1 MSLPPG
7 TRLGPYEILAPIDA
21 GGMGSVYL
29 GRDLRLMR
37 DVAVKVLPLGM
48 MQDDRAVERFLREA
62 RAAAALSHPNIV
74 AIYDVGEST
83 VSLAGPI
90 GPKDVRIR
98 YLVEEYVDGGSLRQV
113 LKGNWRPDLLT
124 VAGWSVGILRA
135 LGAAHE
141 KGLVHRDLKPEN
153 VLVDSQGN
161 AKIADFGLVRWI
173 YPQTAAPSTRDDKK
187 NGPATLTN
195 TGFVVGTLGYMSPEQ
210 VRGEPVDGR
219 SDLFGFGILLFE
231 LVTGMSP
238 FARSSADAAFD
249 AVLNLVPSP
258 LQALVSNVPER
269 LARVV
274 SWCLEKDPEKRPA
287 SARTLLPHLERLQ
300 AELAGSTRASSPGLP
315 RLAAGPQGRRAIPP
329 LLWLALAGAIL
340 IAFGGGVAAG
350 RARPASGRLSPGSAA
365 AWAAKPLSMWAPS
378 EMEVAL
384 LPGGRRA
391 LLGSGELVDAEAGR
405 IRRRAL
411 GGTVEGPVVG
421 RSGSVVIGTTE
432 AGVVEVPLPAGTPA
446 RTLAAGAFEPSLSS
460 DESLLAFVR
469 RDEASSELWVARRDG
484 SSPRRVA
491 RTDAAFWAWP
501 VFTAD
506 GASLLFYD
514 VERTGPRAGTGV
526 LFSVRLAEGIPLPF
540 GPDVRLEPGGRP
552 AILESGAVLVRTY
565 GIRDALLLEKEGREA
580 VPLPFG
586 AGLSLLVASPG
597 GETIAAR
604 PEGGPL
610 VLWRRSPG
618 ST

>member
-1 MSLPPG
+1 M
-7 TRLGPYEILAPIDA
+7 
-21 GGMGSVYL
+21 
-29 GRDLRLMR
+29 
-37 DVAVKVLPLGM
+37 
-48 MQDDRAVERFLREA
+48 
-62 RAAAALSHPNIV
+62 
-74 AIYDVGEST
+74 
-83 VSLAGPI
+83 SLAGPI

-113 LKGNWRPDLLT
+113 LKGNWRPDLPT

-135 LGAAHE
+135 LVAAHE

-173 YPQTAAPSTRDDKK
+173 YPQTAAPSPRDEKR
-187 NGPATLTN
+187 NSPATLTN
-195 TGFVVGTLGYMSPEQ
+195 TGYVVGTLGYMSPEQ

-238 FARSSADAAFD
+238 FARSSTDAAFD

-258 LQALVSNVPER
+258 LQALVPNVPER

-274 SWCLEKDPEKRPA
+274 SWCLEKEPEKRPA
-287 SARTLLPHLERLQ
+287 SARALLPHLERLQ
-300 AELAGSTRASSPGLP
+300 AELAGSARASSTGLP
-315 RLAAGPQGRRAIPP
+315 RLVAGPEGRAGRSAP
-329 LLWLALAGAIL
+329 ALARDGGSDPDRVRRGVRGGAD
-340 IAFGGGVAAG
+340 AS
-350 RARPASGRLSPGSAA
+350 RSPRPSPGSAA
-365 AWAAKPLSMWAPS
+365 AWTALPLSMSAPS
-378 EMEVAL
+378 AMEVAL

-411 GGTVEGPVVG
+411 GGAVEGPVVG
-421 RSGSVVIGTTE
+421 RSGSAVIGTTE

-446 RTLAAGAFEPSLSS
+446 RTLAAGAFEPSLSP

-469 RDEASSELWVARRDG
+469 RDDSSSELWVARRDG

-491 RTDAAFWAWP
+491 RADAAFWAWP

-526 LFSVRLAEGIPLPF
+526 LFSVRLAEGTPLPF

-552 AILESGAVLVRTY
+552 AILEDGGVLVRTY
-565 GIRDALLLEKEGREA
+565 GIRDALLLEKEGRAGGAAA
-580 VPLPFG
+580 VRGG
-586 AGLSLLVASPG
+586 ALAARRLSRGRDDRGPPRRG
-597 GETIAAR
+597 AAR
-604 PEGGPL
+604 PLEKVSRPYLTPRSSTSNRRVAPGGMTLPAP
-610 VLWRRSPG
+610 RSP
-618 ST
+618 